1 MLANLPIGVP
11 YAMMFKKY
19 HMEHHRALG
28 VDGVDTD
35 LPTKL
40 ELMVLK
46 NVAGKAFF
54 W

>member
-1 MLANLPIGVP
+1 
-11 YAMMFKKY
+11 MMFKKY

-35 LPTKL
+35 LPTRL